1 MPSCYSTP
9 QIYDVMVQEDG
20 QDFAVHHIMAFYDMV
35 LDLESSQRSFLKR
48 FLMEAMIQQL
58 SFGFLSSR
66 LSQKQPH
73 S

>member
-9 QIYDVMVQEDG
+9 RIYDVMVQEDG
-20 QDFAVHHIMAFYDMV
+20 QDFAVHHIMDFYDMV

-48 FLMEAMIQQL
+48 FLMEAMIQHL
-58 SFGFLSSR
+58 SFGFPSSR